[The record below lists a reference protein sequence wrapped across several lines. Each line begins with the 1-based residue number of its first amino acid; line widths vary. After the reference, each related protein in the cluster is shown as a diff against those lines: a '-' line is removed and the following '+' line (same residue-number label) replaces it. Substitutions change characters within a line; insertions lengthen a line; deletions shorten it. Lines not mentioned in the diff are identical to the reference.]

1 MVVVERVRTDVVA
14 IHSFAHSPGD
24 ARVACEWWSRSCV
37 AFTTYGSWQ
46 VRSVRGRAEVHT
58 NTALIGDGGTD
69 YDCRHTD
76 TMDDRALCVTY
87 LVDVES
93 GPALVIPLN
102 TRLHAIR
109 RSILA
114 ELRRGEPD
122 RTAIDEL
129 SLDLLASTRRVP
141 GSSGRPSPAT
151 RAVIEQLRG
160 EADAYYTDGSLDLV
174 AAAAVCGMSRTR
186 FVHHFRELVGVT
198 PHRYLVELRTTHAA
212 RLLAQTAMPVTEICF
227 ASGFGSIARFHAA
240 FRAAFDTTPTAYRA
254 RNADG

>member
-1 MVVVERVRTDVVA
+1 MAVVERARTDLVA

-24 ARVACEWWSRSCV
+24 AYVACEWWSRSCV

-46 VRSVRGRAEVHT
+46 VRSVRGRAEVHA
-58 NTALIGDGGTD
+58 NTVLVGEGGTE
-69 YDCRHTD
+69 YDCRHVD
-76 TMDDRALCVTY
+76 TMDDRALCITY
-87 LVDVES
+87 RVDVEPS
-93 GPALVIPLN
+93 PALVIPLS

-109 RSILA
+109 RSMVA

-129 SLDLLASTRRVP
+129 SLDLLALTRQSP
-141 GSSGRPSPAT
+141 GSSRRLSPAT
-151 RAVIEQLRG
+151 RSVIEQLRA
-160 EADAYYTDGSLDLV
+160 EADGHYTDGSLDLV
-174 AAAAVCGMSRTR
+174 AAAATYGMSRTR

-212 RLLAQTAMPVTEICF
+212 RLLAQTAVPVTEICF

-240 FRAAFDTTPTAYRA
+240 FRAAFGMTPTAYRA
-254 RNADG
+254 RHADG